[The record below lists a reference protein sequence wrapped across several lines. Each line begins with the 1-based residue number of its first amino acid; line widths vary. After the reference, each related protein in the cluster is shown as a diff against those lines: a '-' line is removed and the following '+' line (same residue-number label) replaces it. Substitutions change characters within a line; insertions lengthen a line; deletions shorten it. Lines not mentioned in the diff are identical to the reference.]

1 MITVNTSVGVI
12 EGASEGRTFGVID
25 GSATGFVVG
34 VVRVGRLVG
43 IMVG

>member
-12 EGASEGRTFGVID
+12 EGASEGRTFGVMD
-25 GSATGFVVG
+25 GSANGLVVG
-34 VVRVGRLVG
+34 SIRVGGLVG